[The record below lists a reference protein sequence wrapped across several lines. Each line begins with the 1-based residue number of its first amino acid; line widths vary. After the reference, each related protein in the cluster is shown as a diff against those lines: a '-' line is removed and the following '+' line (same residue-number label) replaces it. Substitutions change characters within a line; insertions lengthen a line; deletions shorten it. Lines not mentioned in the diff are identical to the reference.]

1 MFLVE
6 LAPDVKLGEVP
17 MVSRP
22 NIDEVEGAVFR
33 PRADPRLGVISP
45 HFIFGDFRLV
55 LLRDLDRLA
64 ILEDPILEAEGPTR
78 PLAPPAQRELAAPL
92 PSVTDPRQARTLLPR
107 EGAGELLLE
116 VVEDLFISPG
126 KLRSLQ
132 GVCSVDGGRDDDIG
146 VTPPRDLIGV
156 VDDLVDLG
164 LER

>member
-1 MFLVE
+1 
-6 LAPDVKLGEVP
+6 
-17 MVSRP
+17 
-22 NIDEVEGAVFR
+22 
-33 PRADPRLGVISP
+33 
-45 HFIFGDFRLV
+45 DFRLV

-78 PLAPPAQRELAAPL
+78 LLAPHAQRELAALFPI
-92 PSVTDPRQARTLLPR
+92 VTDPRQARTLLPR

-132 GVCSVDGGRDDDIG
+132 GVCSVDGGRADDIG
-146 VTPPRDLIGV
+146 VTPPRDLRGV

-164 LER
+164 LERLRGLTLPDFEDPVELPSYLVGNAILATDLFTHLSPQIGNV